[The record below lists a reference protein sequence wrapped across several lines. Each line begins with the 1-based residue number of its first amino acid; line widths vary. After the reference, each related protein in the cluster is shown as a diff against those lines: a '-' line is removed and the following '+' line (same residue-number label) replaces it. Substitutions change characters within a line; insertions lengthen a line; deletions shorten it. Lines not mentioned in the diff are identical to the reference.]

1 MENFKG
7 RGGNARMTAILLFG
21 LFAILVL
28 LQVPIAISLA
38 ASSLVVLFLNWGPSS
53 FTLLPDILY
62 ASVSKFT
69 LLSIPFFILAGVIM
83 EYAGISKRLI
93 NFAYACVGHYKSG
106 MIFVTVLTAIF
117 FAAIS
122 GSGPATVAAIGGIL
136 IPALVK
142 NGMKKESASALLA
155 SSGAI
160 GIVIPPSIA
169 MIVFAIVA
177 GGQLSISIERL
188 FLAGVIPGILLGVG
202 FIVAAI
208 YVRNKDVSIIPA
220 KEQENMSTKLGIVA
234 GASDL
239 EKTKDIVR
247 AFKDAIWGLLM
258 PVIILGGIY
267 GGVFTPTE
275 AAVVAVFYGFFVG
288 VFIYKDLKLNT
299 IYKILYEAGAQ
310 TAVIMLIVSSASLF
324 AYIITTE
331 QIAQSM
337 ADSMLGLS
345 SNPIVILL
353 LINLIL
359 LIAGAFIDAV
369 SAFYIFVPILTPI
382 ILSLNVDPTVFGV
395 FMTVN
400 LAIGLFTPPVGVNL
414 YVASGI
420 GKVKL
425 YQISKSTLPF
435 LISAIIVLLLIT
447 FIPSISTY
455 LPNLLGVK

>member
-1 MENFKG
+1 
-7 RGGNARMTAILLFG
+7 
-21 LFAILVL
+21 
-28 LQVPIAISLA
+28 
-38 ASSLVVLFLNWGPSS
+38 
-53 FTLLPDILY
+53 
-62 ASVSKFT
+62 
-69 LLSIPFFILAGVIM
+69 
-83 EYAGISKRLI
+83 
-93 NFAYACVGHYKSG
+93 
-106 MIFVTVLTAIF
+106 
-117 FAAIS
+117 
-122 GSGPATVAAIGGIL
+122 
-136 IPALVK
+136 
-142 NGMKKESASALLA
+142 MKKESASALLA

-420 GKVKL
+420 GRVKL